1 MNSQNSVKGL
11 NLIFIFLSSWVG
23 SPRDNNEDL
32 QRENSPR
39 MFYSYIHSKLFFGFF
54 FDS

>member
-1 MNSQNSVKGL
+1 MNSQDSVKRL

-39 MFYSYIHSKLFFGFF
+39 MCYSYNLQ
-54 FDS
+54 